1 MDRQLGKHIFS
12 ESLRFSG
19 ISSIHSGLSIHSG
32 FFVYFFLMAAFSW
45 MNITCFDIWKT
56 FGSTEST
63 NIIKRAQHRRFLWY
77 SLYGWGMPTVLTS
90 ITASLSKSDVLPEN
104 IRPMFGHG
112 RCWFTYDTIG
122 YASLVF
128 FSGPLGLLFIIN
140 LVLFLLTLKYCN
152 KVKREIFRMQSS
164 NTEKH
169 TLRSRFFMDK
179 TRFIMNTKLCFVMGI
194 TWLLEIASILL
205 YDHKKNF
212 FWSISDS
219 FNVLLGVFVFII
231 FVFKKRVWK
240 EIMIKLGFWSTNDR
254 RRNPNVTSITQ
265 STCLNQS
272 ISMKKLGDGNVDKA
286 LIR

>member
-1 MDRQLGKHIFS
+1 
-12 ESLRFSG
+12 
-19 ISSIHSGLSIHSG
+19 
-32 FFVYFFLMAAFSW
+32 
-45 MNITCFDIWKT
+45 
-56 FGSTEST
+56 
-63 NIIKRAQHRRFLWY
+63 
-77 SLYGWGMPTVLTS
+77 
-90 ITASLSKSDVLPEN
+90 
-104 IRPMFGHG
+104 MFGHG

-128 FSGPLGLLFIIN
+128 FSGPLGVLFVIN
-140 LVLFLLTLKYCN
+140 LVFFLLTLNYCN

-194 TWLLEIASILL
+194 TWLLEIASILF

-231 FVFKKRVWK
+231 FVFKRRVWR
-240 EIMIKLGFWSTNDR
+240 EITLKIGLWSTNDR
-254 RRNPNVTSITQ
+254 RGNRGATFITQ
-265 STCLNQS
+265 STCVNQS
-272 ISMKKLGDGNVDKA
+272 IAMKKLGDVNSENP
-286 LIR
+286 LIGRTT